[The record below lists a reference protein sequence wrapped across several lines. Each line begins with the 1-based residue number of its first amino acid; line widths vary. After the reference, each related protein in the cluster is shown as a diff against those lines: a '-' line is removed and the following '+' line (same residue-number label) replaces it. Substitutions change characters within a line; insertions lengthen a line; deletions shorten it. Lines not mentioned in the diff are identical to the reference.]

1 MENNW
6 NQSFL
11 TCRASCY
18 YHSYFDR
25 FGDTDANNP
34 FTPWLASLAPSKHK
48 LSCSRIGVRRVS
60 FNAYSRDQ
68 LKEILARNWD
78 LDSSAGFDVT
88 LGGDDFKFQVVSC
101 CFYFPSLLHNRIPID
116 SWGPRLAPD
125 QSRMTFVAGQETES
139 STSTGC
145 FPGQGP
151 SLSTVV
157 FLGGC
162 RIHTSKTAKINGLG

>member
-1 MENNW
+1 MLPLKTEGKIIPISIDLVTLMQTILSHLGL
-6 NQSFL
+6 QSHWCS
-11 TCRASCY
+11 TCELQCLQPRSTERN
-18 YHSYFDR
+18 SGPELR
-25 FGDTDANNP
+25 FG
-34 FTPWLASLAPSKHK
+34 F
-48 LSCSRIGVRRVS
+48 LSWVWC
-60 FNAYSRDQ
+60 
-68 LKEILARNWD
+68 
-78 LDSSAGFDVT
+78 T
-88 LGGDDFKFQVVSC
+88 LGDDFKFQVVSC

-162 RIHTSKTAKINGLG
+162 RIHTSKNPKSMDWDKS